1 PSDNACYADAT
12 AQFGSTRCLRF
23 DNDIRNVGA
32 GPLLLRFAW
41 TPDALTGNCDMRQ
54 EIISSDATV
63 TDRSAG
69 PCMFHPQHAHF
80 HYSNMARYQL
90 YAVNAFGQP
99 GARPVAV
106 SNKVGFC
113 VVDVD
118 DFAFGRPAEEQRPRT
133 YSFPTCNVPNAYG
146 PGSVP
151 EYM

>member
-1 PSDNACYADAT
+1 
-12 AQFGSTRCLRF
+12 
-23 DNDIRNVGA
+23 
-32 GPLLLRFAW
+32 
-41 TPDALTGNCDMRQ
+41 MRQ

-106 SNKVGFC
+106 SNKVGFG

-151 EYM
+151 EYMGTSPGWGDVYTWDLPQQYIDISKGVTDGEYMVVSKAN